1 MCLNLYIYFTTLFAQ
16 ENDGLLTEEEKNR
29 IAGYVDCNR
38 LSQQVLVHAVQNQ
51 NMPLRMVIQAML
63 VEQYNT
69 RVSVFS
75 ATTSAA
81 TLSAVA
87 ARKPHKGVT
96 LGAILQ
102 RDAALHHVARL
113 KASMAAT
120 NERIL
125 SLEKDLMG
133 MKERLMESE
142 KREVSDQPVKS
153 ASFRFSWEEK
163 RRSVSGTSHDEN
175 GCTVGS
181 WKGRSLGRVLLNG
194 MRKVFRTSKSK
205 KGPENSTNSSI
216 AMEGQNVV
224 TQRSVSHRRSLSFG

>member
-1 MCLNLYIYFTTLFAQ
+1 MFAQ
-16 ENDGLLTEEEKNR
+16 ENDGVLTEEEKNR
-29 IAGYVDCNR
+29 VAGYVDCNR
-38 LSQQVLVHAVQNQ
+38 LSQQGLVHAVQNP

-75 ATTSAA
+75 ATTSRSAA
-81 TLSAVA
+81 A

-102 RDAALHHVARL
+102 RDAAPHQVARL

-125 SLEKDLMG
+125 SLEKDLTG
-133 MKERLMESE
+133 MKERLKESE

-163 RRSVSGTSHDEN
+163 RRSVRGTSHVEN

-181 WKGRSLGRVLLNG
+181 CKGRSLGRVLLNG
-194 MRKVFRTSKSK
+194 MRKVFRTSRRE
-205 KGPENSTNSSI
+205 KGPENSSTTSSI
-216 AMEGQNVV
+216 AREGQNVV
-224 TQRSVSHRRSLSFG
+224 TQRSVSHRRSRSFG